1 MPLRTP
7 LSDRNRRPT
16 GGSSRSCLP
25 CVKSRVRNLLHSVNS
40 TTASDEEA
48 IDSIEEISHP
58 EEAAKQLSRRTH
70 NGIPA
75 DRRFPYTLRKP
86 GPTALGARTVHRS
99 VSHCYRLSGR
109 SRRRDGSRRSPR
121 KRQNIWVSR
130 GPRHRFLHNLPG
142 AEADRSRGQGRSDDR
157 RLAHR
162 VHQERPA
169 PSFLDYLQIVVLP
182 VGIEPTTSPLPRE
195 CSTTELRQH
204 WGVHGNTRRSTD
216 SQVRRA
222 RESRD

>member
-16 GGSSRSCLP
+16 GGSSRSRLP

-48 IDSIEEISHP
+48 IDNIEEISHP

-75 DRRFPYTLRKP
+75 DRRFPYTLGKP

-109 SRRRDGSRRSPR
+109 SRRRDGSRRSSR
-121 KRQNIWVSR
+121 NRQNIWVS
-130 GPRHRFLHNLPG
+130 PRPPPPISSQPT
-142 AEADRSRGQGRSDDR
+142 RSRGGQIAG
-157 RLAHR
+157 A
-162 VHQERPA
+162 RP
-169 PSFLDYLQIVVLP
+169 F
-182 VGIEPTTSPLPRE
+182 
-195 CSTTELRQH
+195 
-204 WGVHGNTRRSTD
+204 RRSA
-216 SQVRRA
+216 VGAPRA
-222 RESRD
+222 PGTTRTLVFGLSADCGAAGGYRTYDLSLTKGVLYH